1 MAKFLSRSGR
11 AGVALLAALCLL
23 CASVLLTAGA
33 GAYVPGTYQIS
44 DPAGLNIRSGPSAD
58 TDKLG
63 AIPYRET
70 VTVTAVEGN
79 FGRTAYRGI
88 EGWICLDYATLM
100 APADPDPDPGPTP
113 ELPGDVNG
121 DGSVNSSDARLV
133 LQASV
138 EAVTLTEQEALRA
151 DVTGD
156 GAVNSTDA
164 RWILQA
170 AVSGGGADEPYTPIL
185 QESPVDETVYT
196 SRIQLRN
203 TSTGTVYSGET
214 REGLQLAV
222 ASLVK
227 HESGSSR
234 LAEKSTAAWQAQAVL
249 CYTQLAEICYDSGM
263 YSIALGSDLDL
274 DDANDRRLYDAVGEV
289 LGIKLMDLSQA
300 TDYDRLALIFYFAT
314 APGTTASCHKVY
326 TANLPYLQSVSSPET
341 EALVSYYY
349 GGNDSLI
356 RTVTI
361 GYTELLAELEDFV
374 GYPLEA
380 ETDPSQP
387 FPLYAV
393 EYDGNYVYRTNLY
406 YLNRRGE
413 KTPVTGYDVRRA
425 LGLRSHAFEV
435 VAQDGDTL
443 TLQVSGN
450 GHGVGYSQIG
460 AAIYANEYGWTYD
473 QILAHYFSIT
483 PTSPQQLC
491 LPRW

>member
-1 MAKFLSRSGR
+1 MSRYIYRTGR
-11 AGVALLAALCLL
+11 AGVAFFTALCLL

-33 GAYVPGTYQIS
+33 ATYVPGAYQIA

-70 VTVTAVEGN
+70 VTVTEVQGN
-79 FGRTAYRGI
+79 FGRTVYRGI
-88 EGWICLDYATLM
+88 EGWICLDYALLLT
-100 APADPDPDPGPTP
+100 PTEPEPEP
-113 ELPGDVNG
+113 ELRGDVNA
-121 DGSVNSSDARLV
+121 DGAVNSSDARMV
-133 LQASV
+133 LQATI
-138 EAVTLTEQEALRA
+138 EAISLSEQEALRA

-156 GAVNSTDA
+156 GKINSTDA
-164 RWILQA
+164 RWILQT
-170 AVSGGGADEPYTPIL
+170 AVGGGGASPDDPFTPTL
-185 QESPVDETVYT
+185 HESPVDESVYA
-196 SRIQLRN
+196 SRIRLRN

-214 REGLQLAV
+214 REGLQMAV
-222 ASLVK
+222 TALVK

-263 YSIALGSDLDL
+263 YSIALGRDLDL
-274 DDANDRRLYDAVGEV
+274 NNPNDRRLYDAVGEV
-289 LGIKLMDLSQA
+289 LGIKLMDLSQSA
-300 TDYDRLALIFYFAT
+300 DYDKLALIFYFAT

-326 TANLPYLQSVSSPET
+326 TANLPYLQSVGSPET
-341 EALVSYYY
+341 EELVSYYY
-349 GGNDSLI
+349 DGNDTLT

-361 GYTELLAELEDFV
+361 GYTELLEELSDFV

-380 ETDPSQP
+380 ETDAAQP
-387 FPLYAV
+387 YPFYAV

-406 YLNRRGE
+406 YYNRRGE
-413 KTPVTGYDVRRA
+413 RTSVTGYDVRRA

-435 VAQDGDTL
+435 IAQDGDTL

-460 AAIYANEYGWTYD
+460 GAIYANDYGWTFD

-483 PTSPQQLC
+483 PDSPQQLC